1 MFLTNHGN
9 FILNQSE
16 RVFSISYFL
25 IIITIHEDA
34 MYMYNGRKNNDA
46 AFICDKKV
54 PQSIHPSNLD
64 VLNSV

>member
-16 RVFSISYFL
+16 RVFPITYFL

-34 MYMYNGRKNNDA
+34 MYMYNGRKNKDA
-46 AFICDKKV
+46 TCILIKSAF
-54 PQSIHPSNLD
+54 IHPSNLD